1 MPWNRTTQQ
10 IHKRPDD
17 HSQNDLTDAE
27 WTIIEPMP
35 PKRGRMGRPRGVD
48 LRSVFDAG
56 RYILSTG
63 CRWRALPSG
72 YPPFS
77 TDRNHFYAWR
87 RSGLLARIVHRLR
100 DLARRCSGRSAEPT
114 AAPVDSQSV
123 RTTES
128 GGPRGHHA
136 GRKVKGRKRHLIV
149 DADGTPIVMTVHTAD
164 IQDRD
169 GAPDLIAK
177 LLETVPTVCRLFAD
191 GGYAGPKLRERPEGM
206 GLPDVIR
213 IVEKPKNVKGFTVLY
228 RRWVVERTFA
238 WMGRCRRLS
247 KDYERLSENS
257 LAWAQLAACR
267 FLLRRVAR
275 ASTP

>member
-10 IHKRPDD
+10 LHKRPDD

-27 WTIIEPMP
+27 WTVIGPML
-35 PKRGRMGRPRGVD
+35 PKQGRMGRPREVD
-48 LRSVFDAG
+48 LRSVSDAG

-63 CRWRALPSG
+63 CRWRASPSG

-77 TDRNHFYAWR
+77 TDRNHFHAWR
-87 RSGLLARIVHRLR
+87 RSGLPERIVHRLR
-100 DLARRCSGRSAEPT
+100 DLARRCPGRSAEPT
-114 AAPVDSQSV
+114 AAPVDSRSV

-149 DADGTPIVMTVHTAD
+149 DAGGTPVVMTVHTAD

-177 LLETVPTVCRLFAD
+177 LLETAPTVCKLFAD
-191 GGYAGPKLRERPEGM
+191 GGHPGPKLRERPGGM

-213 IVEKPKNVKGFTVLY
+213 IVEKPKDVKGFTVLY

-257 LAWAQLAACR
+257 LASGVRHHAPP
-267 FLLRRVAR
+267 VR
-275 ASTP
+275 A